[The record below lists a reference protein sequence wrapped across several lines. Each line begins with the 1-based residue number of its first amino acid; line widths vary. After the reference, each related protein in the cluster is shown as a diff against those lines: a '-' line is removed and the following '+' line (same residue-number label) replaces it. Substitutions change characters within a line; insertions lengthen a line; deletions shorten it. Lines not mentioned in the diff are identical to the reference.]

1 MPAASA
7 PLDERRWYGLGVIC
21 VAMFISAM
29 DMTIVNVA
37 LPDISAD
44 LGAGIGELQ
53 WVLDGFL
60 VCLAGLLLVGS
71 GLVDR
76 FGRRRVLLLG
86 LAGFAA
92 ASVLAAL
99 AATPP
104 ALIGSR
110 VLMGAAAACILPPA
124 LSLIAV
130 MFGPE
135 ERSSALAVWATVAGA
150 GHRAW
155 PGGGGLL
162 VPLAGW

>member
-71 GLVDR
+71 GLADR
-76 FGRRRVLLLG
+76 FGRRRVLPVG
-86 LAGFAA
+86 LAGFAV
-92 ASVLAAL
+92 ASVLAEL

-124 LSLIAV
+124 LSVAV
-130 MFGPE
+130 GLQPP
-135 ERSSALAVWATVAGA
+135 
-150 GHRAW
+150 GHRRRPEPAADPHRRAAHRPRGRSRASW
-155 PGGGGLL
+155 TDRC
-162 VPLAGW
+162 A